1 MTPDHLARI
10 VHDAAL
16 EAAHRAEHERQD
28 AARDKL
34 LDPEVEHAVCCDEQA
49 WSGLVLR
56 GKHPDLKHWHQIRRL
71 HPDGNVTVSSVSFC
85 PFCGRSFHIET
96 AA

>member
-16 EAAHRAEHERQD
+16 EAAHRAERERQE

-34 LDPEVEHAVCCDEQA
+34 LDPEVERAICCDEQA
-49 WSGLVLR
+49 WSGMILR
-56 GKHPDLKHWHQIRRL
+56 GRHPALNHWHQIRRL
-71 HPDGNVTVSSVSFC
+71 HPDGNVTVSAINFC
-85 PFCGRSFHIET
+85 PFCGRRFRAE
-96 AA
+96 AGE